1 MVTLKQLN
9 QISDTQESSTQSL
22 RGFHAT
28 LGVTRGLTQIVLF
41 IEWGKNKET

>member
-22 RGFHAT
+22 RGFH
-28 LGVTRGLTQIVLF
+28 VTRVRHGA
-41 IEWGKNKET
+41 